1 MVDLSDPTLQ
11 PRQFVAP
18 ELLEAAAQRL
28 AAARGFTQKT
38 RSGESRHE
46 LRNAAQ
52 MVVGEQVRVKQ
63 ALGNLYPDLVA

>member
-1 MVDLSDPTLQ
+1 LIGARALEPFGSQIRGADGLGLIA
-11 PRQFVAP
+11 VA
-18 ELLEAAAQRL
+18 

-46 LRNAAQ
+46 PRNAAQ
-52 MVVGEQVRVKQ
+52 MVVGEQVRARQ